1 MNIDEIVYCEIH
13 PTLGVARVGNS
24 PGSFY
29 VGPEAPG
36 VAVHPA
42 GGFKDPEGRVKRQA
56 ARFRVYAYDKDH
68 KVLGEV
74 TAAEAEVRWT
84 VELANAKAD
93 WFKFN
98 GRLNQSDLPANRR
111 NAMIDPADPQARA
124 GLVIKPGPRSVAG
137 PDVDGS
143 GSRFDTGTFL
153 GTLVTLGELRT
164 DEAGRLL
171 VLGGHGRSASVKPH
185 NPLVHYANNDHWF
198 DDISDGPVTAT
209 VTVGGGRTIPVTPA
223 WVIVAPPDFA
233 PDVTSL
239 VTLYDVAREV
249 AERAGWLP
257 AAEEVSFAGDI
268 YPLLERMC
276 GYRWVNGNALRGHGK
291 GARGDFLNENR
302 LARLASNAPAD
313 ASFRNDVFTRLRTP
327 GAHDVTQANYTFM
340 PQLAGDGG
348 DPVEGDPSRW
358 MTILSGQYER
368 MRRWAAGDFVA
379 DGVNAPAP
387 APAQLADLPVAEQ
400 PHALVRAALEAC
412 VGASFFPGIEM
423 TFIAD
428 EPTTW
433 SGSFR
438 LREGLAAGDVTKY
451 MALPWQADF
460 YECNTHWWPAQRPD
474 DVLPER
480 EYQRLIQSAA
490 ESAGQLPEHQV
501 HRQPWARGVG
511 LQVVY
516 KPELDRLPGESDAE
530 YGERVYSLWTKA
542 RDHAGDNDMVDK
554 WSTLGFVVAR
564 AGTAGETVLVETERA
579 EQVGLSDREWFY
591 VLQHPERFPEQAKAA
606 KNYAQAVLDR
616 AVSEQQTN
624 PMLPL
629 TLRPFRYSREALDSR
644 LELIYAGLA
653 MDGES
658 ADGGVTLFTRQMV
671 IERLRQLAPFNLLDG
686 AWLRN
691 ATQAGP
697 TNEVHALLFAI
708 WVDEMGNGNPAL
720 NHANLYSDLLHSVGV
735 YLPPV
740 DSYAFAM
747 LPEMLDSAYTV
758 GAFELA
764 ISQHSQEFLPE
775 LLGMTLYLEW
785 EVLGLKPTVKLLEY
799 HGIDPQFYAMH
810 IGIDNATEGHGAK
823 ARDAVVQYLEEIY
836 DNGGD
841 TAVQQCW
848 QRIWNG
854 YVAFGNTGN
863 LGDDL
868 WELLFDPP
876 TPEERLIRLIGDKAP
891 FASRNHGAKTL
902 GGTRLNDW
910 FLDPSGLLQELQDS
924 GLILPGDPEQSPF
937 FELTTFTG
945 PMYKVFTDAELDL
958 WRQWTR
964 SLTTPPTKPALSP
977 LEAMTRL
984 VDLLRSRQAGNSAH
998 SNATITGP
1006 DPAEPGRTRTESVAW
1021 WFTQPA
1027 GALLAAIAH
1036 PNNGL
1041 VQPGQP
1047 QESVFVTD
1055 LISPSNGMGRAFDA
1069 VVPGTSRTGREIAV
1083 EWINAGCPLPDLTP
1097 PQARV
1102 MLSALTS
1109 PEVAEVGVGGISRP
1123 KIHGMGAVH

>member
-1 MNIDEIVYCEIH
+1 MNIDDIAYCEIH

-24 PGSFY
+24 PDKFF

-42 GGFKDPEGRVKRQA
+42 GGFKDSEGRVKRQA
-56 ARFRVYAYDKDH
+56 ARFRLYAYDKDH
-68 KVLGEV
+68 NVLGEV

-93 WFKFN
+93 WYKFN
-98 GRLNQSDLPANRR
+98 GRFNQSDLPANRR
-111 NAMIDPADPQARA
+111 NAKIDPADPQARA
-124 GLVIKPGPRSVAG
+124 GLVISPGPRSVGG
-137 PDVDGS
+137 PSTDGS
-143 GSRFDTGTFL
+143 GPRFDTGTFL
-153 GTLVTLGELRT
+153 GTPVTLGELRT

-171 VLGGHGRSASVKPH
+171 VLGGFGRSESVKRH
-185 NPLVHYANNDHWF
+185 NPVVHYANNDYWF
-198 DDISDGPVTAT
+198 DDTSDGPVTAT
-209 VTVGGGRTIPVTPA
+209 VTVGGGRAVPVTPA

-233 PDVTSL
+233 PDVTNL

-249 AERAGWLP
+249 AEGANWLP
-257 AAEEVSFAGDI
+257 AAQEVSFSRDI
-268 YPLLERMC
+268 QPLLERIC

-291 GARGDFLNENR
+291 GARGDFLDEDR
-302 LARLASNAPAD
+302 LARLASNAPED
-313 ASFRNDVFTRLRTP
+313 ASLRNDVFTRLRTP
-327 GAHDVTQANYTFM
+327 EAQDVTQANYTFM

-348 DPVEGDPSRW
+348 DPIEGNPRRW
-358 MTILSGQYER
+358 MTLLPRQYDR
-368 MRRWAAGDFVA
+368 MRRWAAGDFTA
-379 DGVNAPAP
+379 DGTSGPAP
-387 APAQLADLPVAEQ
+387 VQLADLPLAEQ

-412 VGASFFPGIEM
+412 VGGPFFPGIEM

-433 SGSFR
+433 SGPFR
-438 LREGLAAGDVTKY
+438 LREGLAPGDVTKY

-474 DVLPER
+474 DVLPEK

-490 ESAGQLPEHQV
+490 TAAGELPEHEVQ
-501 HRQPWARGVG
+501 RQPWARGVG

-516 KPELDRLPGESDAE
+516 KPELDRLPGESDDE
-530 YGERVYSLWTKA
+530 YDARVHRLWQRA
-542 RDHAGDNDMVDK
+542 RDHSGDNDLVDK

-606 KNYAQAVLDR
+606 KTYAQAVLDR
-616 AVSEQQTN
+616 ARSEQLN
-624 PMLPL
+624 NAMLPL
-629 TLRPFRYSREALDSR
+629 TLRPFRYSREALESR
-644 LELIYAGLA
+644 LELIYADLA
-653 MDGES
+653 MDAEQPD
-658 ADGGVTLFTRQMV
+658 DGLARFSRKSV

-691 ATQAGP
+691 VTQAGP

-708 WVDEMGNGNPAL
+708 WIDEMGNGNPAL

-758 GAFELA
+758 AAFELA

-775 LLGMTLYLEW
+775 LLGMTLNLEW
-785 EVLGLKPTVKLLEY
+785 EVLALKPTVALMEY
-799 HGIDPQFYAMH
+799 HGIDPQFFTMH

-823 ARDAVVQYLEEIY
+823 ARDAIVQYLEEIY
-836 DNGGD
+836 NEGGD
-841 TAVQQCW
+841 TAVQQQW

-854 YVAFGNTGN
+854 YVAFATTGTLGN
-863 LGDDL
+863 DL
-868 WELLFDPP
+868 ADLLFNPP
-876 TPEERLIRLIGDKAP
+876 TPEARLIDLIARKAP
-891 FASRNHGAKTL
+891 FASRNHGTKML

-910 FLDPSGLLQELQDS
+910 FLDPSGLLEGLQDS
-924 GLILPGDPEQSPF
+924 GLVKPGDPENSPF

-945 PMYKVFTDAELDL
+945 PMYKVFTDPELDL

-964 SLTTPPTKPALSP
+964 SLAAPPAQPELTP

-984 VDLLRSRQAGNSAH
+984 VDFLRARQAGNPAH
-998 SNATITGP
+998 TNTVITGP
-1006 DPAEPGRTRTESVAW
+1006 EPADPSRTRTGAVAW
-1021 WFTQPA
+1021 WFTQPT

-1036 PNNGL
+1036 PDNRL
-1041 VQPGQP
+1041 VQPGRP
-1047 QESVFVTD
+1047 EESPFVTD
-1055 LISPSNGMGRAFDA
+1055 LIAPTNAMGRAFDA
-1069 VVPGTSRTGREIAV
+1069 VVPGTARTGREITV
-1083 EWINAGCPLPDLTP
+1083 EWIGAGCPLPDLTP
-1097 PQARV
+1097 PQSRV
-1102 MLSALTS
+1102 LLSALVPPDGTM
-1109 PEVAEVGVGGISRP
+1109 AGAGGVSLP
-1123 KIHGMGAVH
+1123 TVHGMGAVH